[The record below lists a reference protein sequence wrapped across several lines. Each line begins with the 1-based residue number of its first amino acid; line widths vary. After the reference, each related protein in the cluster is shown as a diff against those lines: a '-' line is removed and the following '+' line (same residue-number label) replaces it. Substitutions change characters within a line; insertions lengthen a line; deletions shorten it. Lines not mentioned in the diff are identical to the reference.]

1 MTLKEFLIEQKQ
13 EWLQMEKRSIGVV
26 KEILNAQIRAYD
38 LILIFLASQQ
48 TEEDM
53 AKLKFSSQTKP
64 LPLKDLKPRHD
75 DMGLEEEIIRVA
87 GLLTEP
93 NTRWPMDELPS
104 EIPVSKVVG
113 AVYAMRKKKKIPDFI
128 WPAKRSKMVDGK
140 KVETVDIT
148 RRGE

>member
-13 EWLQMEKRSIGVV
+13 EWLQMEQRSTGVL
-26 KEILNAQIRAYD
+26 KEIFAAQIRAYD
-38 LILIFLASQQ
+38 AILIFLASQQ

-87 GLLTEP
+87 ELLTDP
-93 NTRWPMDELPS
+93 NTRLPMDELPA
-104 EIPVSKVVG
+104 EIPPQKVVG
-113 AVYAMRKKKKIPDFI
+113 KVYAMRKAGKIPDFI
-128 WPAKRSKMVDGK
+128 FPAKRTEMVNGK